1 MGAPRKSPD
10 QMTGPS
16 YAAARKLHDHGGSLR
31 SVAEEHGVSFQAVDQ
46 AWERLY
52 PGELTPYRKRAEE
65 RRREVLELARSG
77 LIAYEI
83 SRRTKVQRVA
93 ALCREAGVQLQ
104 DGRQGTTPEMEAAV
118 QLVAGGMAV
127 VEAAYAAGVSYGRL
141 SMASRE
147 RGIVGRPSTRPR
159 DGRSVRA
166 ARRVMAGER
175 VCDAARAESCTPG
188 SVHATLLRIRAANAG
203 SREP

>member
-1 MGAPRKSPD
+1 MCARPRKSPD
-10 QMTGPS
+10 QMSGPS
-16 YAAARKLHDHGGSLR
+16 YDAARKLHDHGGSLR
-31 SVAEEHGVSFQAVDQ
+31 AVAEEHGVSFQAVDQ
-46 AWERLY
+46 AWGRLY

-65 RRREVLELARSG
+65 RRREVLELAKSG
-77 LIAYEI
+77 LYASEIA
-83 SRRTKVQRVA
+83 RRTKSQRVA

-104 DGRQGTTPEMEAAV
+104 SGVTTTPEMEAAV

-127 VEAAYAAGVSYGRL
+127 VDAAFAAGVSYGRL
-141 SMASRE
+141 SKLSRE
-147 RGIVGRPSTRPR
+147 RGVVGRPSTRPR

-166 ARRVMAGER
+166 ARRVLAGER

-188 SVHATLLRIRAANAG
+188 SVHATLLRLRAINAG